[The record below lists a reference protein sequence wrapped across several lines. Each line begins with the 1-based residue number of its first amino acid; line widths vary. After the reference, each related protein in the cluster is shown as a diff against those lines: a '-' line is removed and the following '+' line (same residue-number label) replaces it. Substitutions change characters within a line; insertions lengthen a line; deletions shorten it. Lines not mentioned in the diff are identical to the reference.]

1 MQDIQ
6 PIPRDRL
13 VEYAAREAAQPEAGA
28 FEGGAAAPVVWIGL
42 AVICGL
48 VIVFYSLF
56 VEPNRIRPGT

>member
-1 MQDIQ
+1 M
-6 PIPRDRL
+6 
-13 VEYAAREAAQPEAGA
+13 EYAAREAAQPEAGA